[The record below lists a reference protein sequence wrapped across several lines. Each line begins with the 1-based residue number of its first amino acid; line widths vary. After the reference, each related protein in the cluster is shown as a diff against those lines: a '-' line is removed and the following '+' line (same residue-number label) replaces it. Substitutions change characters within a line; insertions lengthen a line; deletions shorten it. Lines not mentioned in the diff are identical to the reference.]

1 MNEINANTT
10 LPEPAMPQE
19 QQAATASQE
28 EQTPAAAATAKKK
41 KAEEQVS
48 AAASKEKQQH
58 AQGGVH
64 IDERRSLLS
73 NIYSNFKNN
82 YNREPWIKQENFE
95 KILPAL
101 EKIGQT
107 LEKLSEA
114 GALDNLIDGKVTSKV
129 LPIIVIIDGRNIETT
144 GKLTVHQ
151 NAQGDTQLKTYPVK
165 KEPNLKEYFGHAFTE
180 EEAQNINKTGTPGK
194 VIMAEF
200 KKEEGKVPV
209 LLKLDKDTN
218 HFFVTRQNFV
228 KIPDAFFNATL
239 SDEQKEQL
247 KNGQVVKVENMTSKK
262 TGKSFYANVQYSAEK
277 KGLELLFEESQKQ
290 NFPPKKIANKELSQE
305 QQSDLASGKTIYI
318 ADLKDKQGKSY
329 NAYIRKD
336 PETGKLKFFS
346 KNPEDPTVQKIPA
359 SEHKTQVAANNDGH
373 KPKALENLKG
383 PAEQEQPNTPTAKQ
397 ETKQLEEVK
406 KEKTPAEQKQPNT
419 PTAKQTAK
427 KPRKV
432 EKEKVPAEQ
441 KQPKKQP
448 IKGRK
453 M

>member
-19 QQAATASQE
+19 QPAATASQE
-28 EQTPAAAATAKKK
+28 EQTPADKKK
-41 KAEEQVS
+41 KAEEQAT
-48 AAASKEKQQH
+48 AAAKNKQKP

-73 NIYSNFKNN
+73 NIYTNFKNN

-114 GALDNLIDGKVTSKV
+114 GALDSLIDGKVTGKV

-165 KEPNLKEYFGHAFTE
+165 NEPNLREYFGHTFTE
-180 EEAQNINKTGTPGK
+180 KEVQNIQKTGTPGN

-200 KKEEGKVPV
+200 RKEEGKVPV

-228 KIPDAFFNATL
+228 KIPDVFFGATL

-262 TGKSFYANVQYSAEK
+262 TGKSFYADVQYSAEK
-277 KGLELLFEESQKQ
+277 KGLELLFEESQRQ
-290 NFPPKKIANKELSQE
+290 NLPLKKIANKELSQE
-305 QQSDLASGKTIYI
+305 QQSDLAAGKTIYV
-318 ADLKDKQGKSY
+318 ANLKDKQGKEY
-329 NAYIRKD
+329 NAYIRRD
-336 PETGKLKFFS
+336 LETGKLKFFS
-346 KNPEDPTVQKIPA
+346 KNPDDPTVQKVPTN
-359 SEHKTQVAANNDGH
+359 EHKTQVAANNDGH
-373 KPKALENLKG
+373 KPTALDK
-383 PAEQEQPNTPTAKQ
+383 
-397 ETKQLEEVK
+397 V
-406 KEKTPAEQKQPNT
+406 KTPAEQKQPNT
-419 PTAKQTAK
+419 PTAKQVA
-427 KPRKV
+427 
-432 EKEKVPAEQ
+432 
-441 KQPKKQP
+441 KQPKQQAAK
-448 IKGRK
+448 KGRK